1 MKYFKFD
8 ELKPGSK
15 VVLQLPGESPI
26 NGKVRQERDS
36 FYLVYEVDED
46 DVFNYGNRVF
56 FNKCGIFNPEEFCKN
71 RKINGS
77 LLGAFPEVDSI
88 DELYKVLQLIENYY
102 DFNGTNYAHIQKM
115 SKDLLNKTDY
125 IDKETQALYKKYIDY
140 ISELWKKLGVSQ
152 PIDLYDPSFTY
163 DEEMQEIRSKK
174 INRNNTIYTIR
185 SIGFELDCV
194 FIEFQNDKVHFGQKF
209 YKNQEG
215 VTMSDI
221 MLLTYVF
228 DTLSY
233 LLTEYSYKPVWIKK

>member
-1 MKYFKFD
+1 MKYFKFKS
-8 ELKPGSK
+8 LQPGSK
-15 VVLQLPGESPI
+15 VVLQLPGENPI

-36 FYLVYEVDED
+36 FYLMYEDY
-46 DVFNYGNRVF
+46 VFDCGNSVF

-88 DELYKVLQLIENYY
+88 EELYKVLQLIENYY
-102 DFNGTNYAHIQKM
+102 DSNGINYAYVQEM
-115 SKDLLNKTDY
+115 SKDLLNKIDY

-140 ISELWKKLGVSQ
+140 ISELWKKLEVSQ
-152 PIDLYDPSFTY
+152 PIDLYNPSFTY

-185 SIGFELDCV
+185 SIGYEQDFV
-194 FIEFQNDKVHFGQKF
+194 FIELQNDKVHFGQKL
-209 YKNQEG
+209 YKNRED
-215 VTMSDI
+215 VTMSEI

-233 LLTEYSYKPVWIKK
+233 LLTEYSHKSVWIKK